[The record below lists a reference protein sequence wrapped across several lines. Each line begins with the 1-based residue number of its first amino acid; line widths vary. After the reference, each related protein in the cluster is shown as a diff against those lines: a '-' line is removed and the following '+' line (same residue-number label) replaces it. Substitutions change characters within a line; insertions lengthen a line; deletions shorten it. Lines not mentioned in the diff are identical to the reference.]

1 MNMSSDSGSHW
12 PMAWSTAWST
22 PEAEDLQ
29 GILGEH
35 FEGTDAKEL
44 IKEATRDFSAGNQD
58 GWWDRDQEWSRYILQ
73 K

>member
-1 MNMSSDSGSHW
+1 MLVYPRVHKSIHDKFPGTS
-12 PMAWSTAWST
+12 MAHLTGMKNITA

-44 IKEATRDFSAGNQD
+44 IKEASPS
-58 GWWDRDQEWSRYILQ
+58 QEI
-73 K
+73 

>member
-1 MNMSSDSGSHW
+1 
-12 PMAWSTAWST
+12 MAHLTGMKNITA

-44 IKEATRDFSAGNQD
+44 IKEASPS
-58 GWWDRDQEWSRYILQ
+58 QEIS
-73 K
+73 